1 MDRYTLI
8 VVIANATILLASGTV
23 VVLARRAFARTGIDA
38 LRIVAV
44 GFAVIGVGA
53 AGHSYL
59 SVVAGSRLGGVVAQS
74 MTALGVVL
82 VCYSLY
88 RTTAESPAES
98 TVS

>member
-1 MDRYTLI
+1 MNRYTLI
-8 VVIANATILLASGTV
+8 VGIANVTILLASGTV
-23 VVLARRAFARTGIDA
+23 VVLARRAFARTGIGA
-38 LRIVAV
+38 LRVVAV

-59 SVVAGSRLGGVVAQS
+59 SIVAGGRLGGVVAQS
-74 MTALGVVL
+74 TTALGVVL

-88 RTTAESPAES
+88 RTTSAPADS

>member
-8 VVIANATILLASGTV
+8 VVIANLTILLASGTV
-23 VVLARRAFARTGIDA
+23 VVLARRAFARTGIGA

-59 SVVAGSRLGGVVAQS
+59 SVVGSRLSGIVAQS
-74 MTALGVVL
+74 TTALGVVI

-88 RTTAESPAES
+88 RTTSAPTES